1 MPVVTLSEHFVRTG
15 LVCPSHQKR
24 TEFCDQDLPGL
35 FIEVR
40 SATPGQGT
48 WYLRYKSS
56 SGKTAYESL
65 GTTQD
70 TSLTQARSKAAS
82 LKARIRE
89 GVVPV
94 ARAPKPQKVVTFD
107 AFMEEHYLPYV
118 KPRKRSWIRDEQLY
132 RIRIKAVFG
141 DLPLAAIARKQV
153 QNFHTRLLAEGL
165 APASCDHHIKLMK
178 HALNLAVEWEMLE
191 KNPVK
196 GVPLFNVDNQVEHY
210 VDEAELAR
218 LVDVLQTDPNRNVCQ
233 IATFLLATGCRLN
246 EALQATW
253 EQVDLGSRV
262 WKIPALN
269 SKSKRIRSVPLN
281 DTALSV
287 LRYFDARASSGW
299 IFINPRSGERYT
311 TITKVWFRIRE
322 KAGLP
327 KLRLHDLRHQYAS
340 FLVNSG
346 RTLYEV
352 QQILGHS
359 DPSVTT
365 RYAHLSLDAL
375 RDASDS
381 ASVLIEAARKPRQAT
396 GVRLVQSSEAPV
408 C

>member
-1 MPVVTLSEHFVRTG
+1 M
-15 LVCPSHQKR
+15 
-24 TEFCDQDLPGL
+24 
-35 FIEVR
+35 
-40 SATPGQGT
+40 
-48 WYLRYKSS
+48 
-56 SGKTAYESL
+56 
-65 GTTQD
+65 
-70 TSLTQARSKAAS
+70 
-82 LKARIRE
+82 
-89 GVVPV
+89 

-269 SKSKRIRSVPLN
+269 SKSKQERS
-281 DTALSV
+281 TA
-287 LRYFDARASSGW
+287 REGEIFTKTRQRRA
-299 IFINPRSGERYT
+299 P
-311 TITKVWFRIRE
+311 
-322 KAGLP
+322 AGGNM
-327 KLRLHDLRHQYAS
+327 LHCH
-340 FLVNSG
+340 
-346 RTLYEV
+346 T
-352 QQILGHS
+352 
-359 DPSVTT
+359 
-365 RYAHLSLDAL
+365 
-375 RDASDS
+375 
-381 ASVLIEAARKPRQAT
+381 QA
-396 GVRLVQSSEAPV
+396 GYRA
-408 C
+408 

>member
-1 MPVVTLSEHFVRTG
+1 MYLG
-15 LVCPSHQKR
+15 L
-24 TEFCDQDLPGL
+24 
-35 FIEVR
+35 
-40 SATPGQGT
+40 
-48 WYLRYKSS
+48 
-56 SGKTAYESL
+56 
-65 GTTQD
+65 
-70 TSLTQARSKAAS
+70 
-82 LKARIRE
+82 
-89 GVVPV
+89 
-94 ARAPKPQKVVTFD
+94 
-107 AFMEEHYLPYV
+107 
-118 KPRKRSWIRDEQLY
+118 
-132 RIRIKAVFG
+132 
-141 DLPLAAIARKQV
+141 
-153 QNFHTRLLAEGL
+153 
-165 APASCDHHIKLMK
+165 
-178 HALNLAVEWEMLE
+178 
-191 KNPVK
+191 
-196 GVPLFNVDNQVEHY
+196 
-210 VDEAELAR
+210 
-218 LVDVLQTDPNRNVCQ
+218 
-233 IATFLLATGCRLN
+233 FLLATGCRLN

-253 EQVDLGSRV
+253 GQVDLGSRV

-381 ASVLIEAARKPRQAT
+381 APLLIEAARRPRQAI
-396 GVRLVQSSEAPV
+396 GVRLVQSPKELV